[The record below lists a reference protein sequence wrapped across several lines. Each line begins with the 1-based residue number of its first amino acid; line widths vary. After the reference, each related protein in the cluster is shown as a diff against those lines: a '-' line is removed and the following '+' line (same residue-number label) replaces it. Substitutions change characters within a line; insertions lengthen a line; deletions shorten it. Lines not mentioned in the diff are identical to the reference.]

1 MKKGWRLVWGVVVC
15 GFLFM
20 ACENPPAEKKRDC
33 GPFDAQK
40 QSLALIQKV
49 VCAKRNNC
57 SYILMRRTENR
68 FVNGNA
74 SERFKYLQAEMPAVK
89 LDTVQNLVAR
99 NAQAHTLELTDF
111 GPDSGLILMTAAEW
125 NELSKE
131 SKSPMW
137 SDLKVGARTVR
148 GYCSVSE
155 AGFGD
160 SGCQA
165 LLHLSC
171 MSGTMIG
178 SGTYYLFERIDG
190 KWVEVATGRSWRA

>member
-99 NAQAHTLELTDF
+99 NAQAHTLEL
-111 GPDSGLILMTAAEW
+111 
-125 NELSKE
+125 SKE